1 MLNIIWP
8 IFIIISLSFG
18 VITGNVDK
26 VNNSIFESSKE
37 AITLCIN
44 LLGVMCLWSG
54 IINIMQKTSLIN
66 YLCNIF
72 SPFMKF
78 LFPNLKKSD
87 KAYESISMNIIANVL
102 GLGNSA
108 TPLGIKAMNDLQEKN
123 TKKNTLS
130 NSMIM
135 LIVLNTA
142 SLQLIPTTVIAIRTS
157 FNSTNPTKIIVPVW
171 IATISALIA
180 GIITTK
186 ILIKKSMHSSK

>member
-123 TKKNTLS
+123 TKKYTIELNDNVNSFKYSFPSTYSHYSYS
-130 NSMIM
+130 NKNQFQFYKSYQNYCPCMD
-135 LIVLNTA
+135 
-142 SLQLIPTTVIAIRTS
+142 SHYFC
-157 FNSTNPTKIIVPVW
+157 FNSWNNNYKNFNKKID
-171 IATISALIA
+171 AF
-180 GIITTK
+180 K
-186 ILIKKSMHSSK
+186 

>member
-8 IFIIISLSFG
+8 IFIIISLCYG
-18 VITGNVDK
+18 VISGNVDK

-123 TKKNTLS
+123 PKKNTLS

-157 FNSTNPTKIIVPVW
+157 FNSSNPTKIIVPVW
-171 IATISALIA
+171 IATITALIA
-180 GIITTK
+180 GILTTK
-186 ILIKKSMHSSK
+186 FLMNKYK